1 MKEKNSKTKD
11 NQHPSAKEV
20 NYLLPYLSEHF
31 WEVVDI
37 SGAQG
42 LRLET
47 LRLQQILGNIRC
59 VDEHAVQ
66 WALFVSVCLEHDL
79 ETKDRVTF

>member
-1 MKEKNSKTKD
+1 MKEKKRKTKA
-11 NQHPSAKEV
+11 NQHPLAKGV
-20 NYLLPYLSEHF
+20 NHLLPYLSEHF
-31 WEVVDI
+31 WKVVDI

-66 WALFVSVCLEHDL
+66 WALLVSVCLEHDL
-79 ETKDRVTF
+79 ETKDRVTL